1 MPNDLDLAS
10 LLASR
15 LCHDVVGPVGAIQN
29 GLEMMAEDE
38 SVAEMAM
45 DLIRK
50 SARQASAKLQYA
62 RMAYGAAG
70 GAEVLDPAEAGR
82 LTAEMFAGE
91 RATLDW
97 TWAGDP
103 APKGPVKLA
112 MLLATFA
119 LGCVPRG
126 GTISVRHNDAGLEV
140 RAAGS
145 SVRTPPFLDVATGG
159 GGEVMD
165 PRAVQALLIDR
176 LAAAEGWRIQADAHE
191 GETVLHTVP
200 R

>member
-1 MPNDLDLAS
+1 MQSDLELAS

-29 GLEMMAEDE
+29 GLELIAEDK
-38 SVAEMAM
+38 SMTDMAM
-45 DLIRK
+45 DLIKK
-50 SARQASAKLQYA
+50 SVSQATAKLQFA

-82 LTAEMFAGE
+82 LTAGLFEGE

-97 TWAGDP
+97 RWGGPT
-103 APKGPVKLA
+103 APRVPVKLA

-119 LGCVPRG
+119 LGAVPRG
-126 GTISVRHNDAGLEV
+126 GSVVVERSEEDLSVSAEGDP
-140 RAAGS
+140 
-145 SVRTPPFLDVATGG
+145 VRTPPFTEIVTN
-159 GGEVMD
+159 GGESSD
-165 PRAVQALLIDR
+165 PRAVQAVLIDR
-176 LAAAEGWRIQADAHE
+176 LAEQMGCRITADANE
-191 GETVLHTVP
+191 AAIRFLAVK